1 VRNLSNVLYYSILH
15 NLKLLYLLTILT
27 AQRVIILMLLSFMNP
42 FMGIPN
48 VTVAYGVA
56 LDVMHIVVA
65 LAILYFIQRAKKSNA

>member
-1 VRNLSNVLYYSILH
+1 
-15 NLKLLYLLTILT
+15 
-27 AQRVIILMLLSFMNP
+27 MNP